1 MGKVQ
6 LTEKRKRRL
15 VSGSAVLQSA
25 AAKWLLETR
34 LNKEVAAVKNAVA
47 RVAKENAWLQ
57 SEAGG
62 SMAAL
67 HRAEAVL
74 RSARF
79 KLVLTIISAGGAQ
92 WAIEHL
98 GGMHLVKITRGGFGL
113 MAVPFRYREKDQ
125 EMIAIRAIDEL
136 CEGVGLVER
145 IAEKLTALRK
155 DSDMFKRSD
164 DLLALGEHFFRFVNG
179 KYELL
184 V

>member
-34 LNKEVAAVKNAVA
+34 LNKEVAAVKTAA
-47 RVAKENAWLQ
+47 AKVKKAWLIPGAT
-57 SEAGG
+57 E
-62 SMAAL
+62 L
-67 HRAEAVL
+67 YRAQDAL
-74 RSARF
+74 RSAKFR
-79 KLVLTIISAGGAQ
+79 LVLTIISTGGAQ
-92 WAIEHL
+92 WVIEHC

-113 MAVPFRYREKDQ
+113 MAVPFRYRKKDQ

-136 CEGVGLVER
+136 CDGVGLGER

-155 DSDMFKRSD
+155 VSNMFKRSD